1 VHAASNYI
9 SDLGFAFNFTR
20 NIGVGPNPAW
30 ANGQIVL
37 LLAGNLAG
45 IAADT
50 IPGIDKLKVMGTVFS
65 LASRC

>member
-1 VHAASNYI
+1 VSNYI
-9 SDLGFAFNFTR
+9 SDLGFAFNFTGS
-20 NIGVGPNPAW
+20 IGVGPNPAW

-45 IAADT
+45 IAAET
-50 IPGIDKLKVMGTVFS
+50 ISGIDKLKVMGTVFS

>member
-1 VHAASNYI
+1 VSSYI
-9 SDLGFAFNFTR
+9 SHLGFAFNFTR

-45 IAADT
+45 IAAER
-50 IPGIDKLKVMGTVFS
+50 ISGIDKLKAMGTVFS
-65 LASRC
+65 PASIC

>member
-1 VHAASNYI
+1 VSNYI

-30 ANGQIVL
+30 ANRQIVL
-37 LLAGNLAG
+37 LLADNLAG
-45 IAADT
+45 IAAEG
-50 IPGIDKLKVMGTVFS
+50 ISGIDKLRVMGTVFS

>member
-1 VHAASNYI
+1 VSSYI
-9 SDLGFAFNFTR
+9 SHLGFAFNFTR

-37 LLAGNLAG
+37 LLADNLAG
-45 IAADT
+45 IAAEG
-50 IPGIDKLKVMGTVFS
+50 ISGIDKLKVMGTVFS